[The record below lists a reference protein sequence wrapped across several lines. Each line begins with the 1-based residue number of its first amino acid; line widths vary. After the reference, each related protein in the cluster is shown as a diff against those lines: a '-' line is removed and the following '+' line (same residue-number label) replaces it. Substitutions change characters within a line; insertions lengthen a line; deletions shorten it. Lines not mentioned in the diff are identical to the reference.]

1 MVHILFINIL
11 HGFQRLFQS
20 SGAVCDLSVR
30 KHLARLN
37 GIAVTDLPGSDAH
50 LLCQYVDQGFQCE
63 LTLAY
68 AEATERASRRVI
80 GVITVTTDIGV
91 LIAVRSY
98 RVGTC
103 TLQNRSAKRCVSTGI
118 EVDLT
123 VQTGKDTVLITAQGK
138 GSFHRMTLRMEV

>member
-1 MVHILFINIL
+1 MIHILLIN
-11 HGFQRLFQS
+11 FFDCFQS
-20 SGAVCDLSVR
+20 FLECRRAVCDLAVR

-37 GIAVTDLPGSDAH
+37 GVAVTDFPRSDTN
-50 LLCQYVDQGFQCE
+50 LLSQYIDQRFQRE
-63 LTLAY
+63 FTLAY

-118 EVDLT
+118 EVYLT

-138 GSFHRMTLRMEV
+138 GSFHRMTLRMEI